1 MESKD
6 INKLNK
12 KALPFQGERG
22 EDLLEELEQ
31 IPIPEGLEERLSAKI
46 DEWDA
51 ASRHKLPSLEGNSG
65 IEAIGGFA
73 GGRAG
78 GRLER
83 GHGWRILSLAA
94 SFILVCGIGLYF
106 ALAPTNKGTIDTYDD
121 PNIACLEAQN
131 ALQLLATNLNKGMA
145 QYEAVNA
152 KSRQAEEILNKQLKK
167 LN

>member
-51 ASRHKLPSLEGNSG
+51 ASRHKLPSLEGG
-65 IEAIGGFA
+65 
-73 GGRAG
+73 AG

-94 SFILVCGIGLYF
+94 SFLLVCGIGLYF
-106 ALAPTNKGTIDTYDD
+106 ALAPTTNKGTIDTYSD
-121 PNIACLEAQN
+121 PQLACQEAER
-131 ALQLLATNLNKGMA
+131 ALNLLSANLNKGLA
-145 QYEAVNA
+145 QYE
-152 KSRQAEEILNKQLKK
+152 QAIN
-167 LN
+167 

>member
-1 MESKD
+1 MERLN
-6 INKLNK
+6 INELNIK
-12 KALPFQGERG
+12 
-22 EDLLEELEQ
+22 ELEQ

-51 ASRHKLPSLEGNSG
+51 ASRQPLPNPLLRRGNQSSPPK
-65 IEAIGGFA
+65 GGAGRESWRVFA
-73 GGRAG
+73 
-78 GRLER
+78 
-83 GHGWRILSLAA
+83 LAA

-121 PNIACLEAQN
+121 PQLACLEAQN

-145 QYEAVNA
+145 QYEAANA